1 MIPFYKVFSLVMR
14 VFSKPLVTYTKQY
27 HLSKNRIF
35 HEHLKRFFIFLGK
48 KYNFI
53 ESLIKS
59 SALKHASSELQ
70 KVKPI
75 TEEAAYQFYFLE
87 FHLYEI

>member
-27 HLSKNRIF
+27 HLSKKRFF
-35 HEHLKRFFIFLGK
+35 HEHLRTFFIFLGR
-48 KYNFI
+48 KYNYI
-53 ESLIKS
+53 ESSIKS
-59 SALKHASSELQ
+59 SALKHAASELQ

-75 TEEAAYQFYFLE
+75 TEEAA
-87 FHLYEI
+87 